1 MESFVMK
8 TVLRLAVGA
17 CAVGMLVV
25 ASGTGAEAARCNRVA
40 VKGEGITPE
49 IAREMAKMNLEFAV
63 MEKNAKA
70 AGPVAYKCGTS
81 GPFMLN
87 SCTARQRACT

>member
-1 MESFVMK
+1 MK

-17 CAVGMLVV
+17 CAIGALML
-25 ASGTGAEAARCNRVA
+25 ASGTGAEARCNRVV

-49 IAREMAKMNLEFAV
+49 IAREVAKMNLEFAV
-63 MEKNAKA
+63 MDKKAKA
-70 AGPVAYKCGTS
+70 SGPVAFKCGNS
-81 GPFMLN
+81 GPLMFS

>member
-1 MESFVMK
+1 MGSVAMK

-17 CAVGMLVV
+17 CAVGALLL
-25 ASGTGAEAARCNRVA
+25 ASGTSADARCGRLA

-49 IAREMAKMNLEFAV
+49 IAREVAKMNLEFAV
-63 MEKNAKA
+63 MEKKAKA
-70 AGPVAYKCGTS
+70 SGPVAYKCGTS

-87 SCTARQRACT
+87 ACTARQRACT